1 MIYTTPMIRTPTGLM
16 CERQMKIMTIVGTR
30 PELIRMS
37 AVIKAFEQTHGV
49 EHVLVH
55 TGQNW
60 DPALRDVFFR
70 DLDLSEA
77 HHTLNINVSS
87 VGAAIGDIIRETER
101 VLLEVMPDAVVV
113 LGDTNSAYSLVIA
126 KRMGIPT
133 YHLEAGNRCFDSNVP
148 EETNRRIVDHCA
160 DFNLAYTNQARLNLL
175 NEGLETRRILVIGS
189 PMREVLAQQRGGID
203 SSTVLDTL
211 ELEPEGYFVL
221 SAHRQEN
228 VDDPSRLA
236 ALLDVLT
243 RIEDE
248 WNLPVIFS
256 AHPRT
261 KMRLAELGRSDFGS
275 NVRLLEPFGFHD
287 YVKLQMSSSCVLSD
301 SGTIAEESAILNFPA
316 VTLRGSIERPEALD
330 TGSITM
336 VDLNPDD
343 VIRGIH
349 FAMNR
354 PRPIVVPDDYAVAN
368 TSERVVNFVISTASR
383 HKEWSGLR

>member
-1 MIYTTPMIRTPTGLM
+1 
-16 CERQMKIMTIVGTR
+16 MKIMTIVGTR

-37 AVIKAFEQTHGV
+37 AVIKAFEQMQGV

-60 DPALRDVFFR
+60 DPTLRDVFFR
-70 DLDLSEA
+70 DLNLSEA
-77 HHTLNINVSS
+77 HHTLNINVTS

-113 LGDTNSAYSLVIA
+113 LGDTNSAYSLIIA

-160 DFNLAYTNQARLNLL
+160 DFNLAYTNHARLNLL
-175 NEGLETRRILVIGS
+175 SEGLEPRRILVIGS
-189 PMREVLAQQRGGID
+189 PMREVLGQQREGID

-228 VDDPSRLA
+228 VDDPIRLA
-236 ALLDVLT
+236 ALLEVLT

-261 KMRLAELGRSDFGS
+261 QMRLAELGRSDFGS

-287 YVKLQMSSSCVLSD
+287 YVRLQMSSSCVLSD

-354 PRPIVVPDDYAVAN
+354 PRPIVIPDDYSVAN